1 MNSVCIVV
9 GLTVV
14 VTFALFA
21 VFVTVEHV
29 MEDAKAERVWRK
41 VQAENKAEDEAKE
54 KAEGTPFVNSFMNFK
69 KED

>member
-1 MNSVCIVV
+1 MNEICMAAGLTIVV
-9 GLTVV
+9 A
-14 VTFALFA
+14 FALFA

-29 MEDAKAERVWRK
+29 LEDAKAERVWRK

-54 KAEGTPFVNSFMNFK
+54 KAEGVPFVNSFMNFK